1 MYFNICHENVGKE
14 TAVFGPIAVP
24 WVCTDSAFQ
33 LNGKEFSLR
42 INLSIS
48 RTETRNVRF
57 FPAFF
62 VSIKFIK
69 SVASLRCEF
78 AILIVAMRL
87 YKKKK
92 EILSVRPSDKS

>member
-1 MYFNICHENVGKE
+1 MFDFVRLPNPIERLEFDLVRL
-14 TAVFGPIAVP
+14 VFCSVLFDWIGRVKREII
-24 WVCTDSAFQ
+24 
-33 LNGKEFSLR
+33 SLS

-69 SVASLRCEF
+69 SVAASRSDF
-78 AILIVAMRL
+78 AILILVVAMRL
-87 YKKKK
+87 YK
-92 EILSVRPSDKS
+92 